1 MVPFMGFKALPY
13 ILLKNIFYFFPRAVY
28 LRMMLVEVMVLGKCF
43 VEELNKSTNSDLVS
57 LTDR

>member
-1 MVPFMGFKALPY
+1 MGFKALPY
-13 ILLKNIFYFFPRAVY
+13 ILLKNIFYFFPRAIY
-28 LRMMLVEVMVLGKCF
+28 LRMMLAEVMVLGKCF